1 MINFTFVDPSRMYL
15 PPKIDSVASSDF
27 GDQIDASNNSKGY
40 GEIALVQD
48 NFSNN
53 QSTEVN
59 NYGVSTK
66 TTDGSGDTD
75 QKLPLSRNSR
85 YNTLT
90 SGDSNMG
97 RLSNKNSVRN
107 LPGTDNYGSSSG
119 TTIPNN
125 GITALWGRTD
135 NYEQKELLATAQSQ
149 GLTRGYYNQ
158 VTDGTQFGQ
167 NLDFGNRYTQNMVQ
181 TTNLGYDNTASSPDS
196 RSVGQKSY
204 DRGNNRNIVSSESS
218 QILNY
223 NSGYENTLPYPYTQI
238 PVNSGQRN
246 VLLGTNN
253 YEQQRSHSLGI
264 EKNYRQISTKN
275 NGYNQDGLL
284 NPLNGFN
291 QGQQNQQVS
300 NSNGPPNFQTPVNEG
315 NYFHSASNIGTTDGY
330 KKEALFIGA
339 NGFGQSQTAVSNN
352 YGPTSSQSS
361 FSNRNHYDQNNGG
374 YYRNALIRPQ
384 GDPDNYNSLGY
395 QAFSLNK
402 ENYYQNLVTNR
413 GYTQEP
419 PQNSNNLRPYSVEQ
433 NPSNRSNKETAKLGA
448 HSQSASTSSE
458 CNCGTPTD
466 KPQKGVYNNNGIA
479 TQILGQIS
487 FSSTPSYE
495 QGTKSS
501 SIGNINLRTK
511 SSCGVHKSKIHSTL
525 VPKDQYQNSNLP
537 GNPVFQKLP
546 NGANTPTNNGDFG
559 LPGPNAFSNF
569 APGNQLNRLNK
580 TNDSPTTT
588 NNGDFGSPSPNA
600 FSNFAPGSQ
609 SSGENNV
616 PVTTN
621 NSGFS
626 LPGPNAYSNFAPG
639 NQLNQPNE
647 TNDTP
652 ATTNN
657 GDFGSPGPNAFSNF
671 APGNQLDR
679 LNETNDTPATTNNSD
694 FGSPGPNA
702 FSNFASGNQLN
713 SPNETND
720 SPTTTNNGEFGSPSP
735 NAFSNFAPGS
745 QLSGENDIPVTSNN
759 SGFGLP
765 GPNAFSNFAPGNQL
779 NRPNVT
785 NDTPAT
791 TNNGDFGSPGTNA
804 FSNFAPENQPNW
816 TNNTPAITNIS
827 SFGLPGQNAFSNFA
841 PENQPHGTNDT
852 PTTTNNGD
860 FGSPGQ
866 NAFSNFSP
874 VNQPNKPNK
883 ANNSPAITNN
893 DDFSSPGQNAFS
905 NFAPGNQQNWVY
917 DTPVKTNNGDF
928 GALGL
933 NGFLS
938 STPGNQHNQPDGPN
952 YIPAIITNSDY
963 GSPDLNSFTNFA
975 PSNLPSQVI
984 NTGNNNCGTSNYGN
998 KIEPVFST
1006 ANIGY

>member
-1 MINFTFVDPSRMYL
+1 MKTKAPHVHLVKSYVDDFQRKERQASIDPSRMYL

-135 NYEQKELLATAQSQ
+135 NYEQKELLATVQSQ

-609 SSGENNV
+609 
-616 PVTTN
+616 
-621 NSGFS
+621 
-626 LPGPNAYSNFAPG
+626 
-639 NQLNQPNE
+639 
-647 TNDTP
+647 
-652 ATTNN
+652 
-657 GDFGSPGPNAFSNF
+657 
-671 APGNQLDR
+671 
-679 LNETNDTPATTNNSD
+679 
-694 FGSPGPNA
+694 
-702 FSNFASGNQLN
+702 
-713 SPNETND
+713 
-720 SPTTTNNGEFGSPSP
+720 
-735 NAFSNFAPGS
+735 
-745 QLSGENDIPVTSNN
+745 LSGENDIPVTSNN

-785 NDTPAT
+785 SDTPAT